1 MTHINILWMNCSK
14 LHLSDSNR
22 DSNLQPLSCAK
33 CWSVWLNG
41 LVFIYELSGCG
52 FESPLL
58 SLKLQIWRLLRTR
71 SSLTFNQTIECSFTL
86 KLVRDMIITYSQL
99 HLMWNKNM
107 VFLLY
112 KLLQAGCRSGFYF
125 MFWKLCIDHQAFMMI
140 RSK

>member
-1 MTHINILWMNCSK
+1 MNCSK

-22 DSNLQPLSCAK
+22 NSNSQPFSCAK
-33 CWSVWLNG
+33 CCPVWLNG
-41 LVFIYELSGCG
+41 LVFAYELSGFG

-58 SLKLQIWRLLRTR
+58 SLKLQICRLLRAR
-71 SSLTFNQTIECSFTL
+71 SSLTFNQTVECRFTL

-112 KLLQAGCRSGFYF
+112 KPLQAGCRSGFYF
-125 MFWKLCIDHQAFMMI
+125 MF
-140 RSK
+140 